1 MQMNSIYPQDVS
13 SERVVYNFVKEKILS
28 LEARPGERLV
38 AATIANLLGVSR
50 TPVRE
55 ALGRLEQEG
64 LLARDSGWG
73 YTVRPITFEGVMDL
87 YRVRLA
93 LEVEAAKEA
102 IMHLDESR
110 ISMLEQTLRT
120 AAGHLD
126 EGDMIAFMTACR
138 FLHGSIAAATRN
150 VLLQQMIGMIND
162 RVRIVSAV
170 ILDRHPPRGR
180 EIHEENIR
188 LVAALRER
196 DAGLAERRVREHID
210 NATRYAAELLGGRG
224 DVHASA

>member
-1 MQMNSIYPQDVS
+1 MNSIHPQDTNAQ
-13 SERVVYNFVKEKILS
+13 RLVYDFVKEKILS
-28 LEARPGERLV
+28 LQARPGERLV
-38 AATIANLLGVSR
+38 GGTIANSLGVSR

-93 LEVEAAKEA
+93 LEVEAAREA
-102 IMHLDESR
+102 IAHLDDSR
-110 ISMLEQTLRT
+110 IAVLERTLKT
-120 AAGHLD
+120 AEAHLD
-126 EGDMIAFMTACR
+126 EGDMVAFMTACR
-138 FLHGSIAAATRN
+138 FLHGTIAATTRN
-150 VLLQQMIGMIND
+150 ALLQQMIDMIND

-170 ILDRHPPRGR
+170 ILDKHPPRGR

-188 LVAALRER
+188 LIAALRER
-196 DAGLAERRVREHID
+196 DGDLAERRVREHIA
-210 NATRYAAELLGGRG
+210 NATRYAGELLGRDRNAYAGN
-224 DVHASA
+224 